1 MTPMKRPPTAQPPDK
16 PMPDAATIDTLY
28 GLEPV
33 FEPGDPAAGGGEISA
48 VGDDAAESAPFTS
61 VCCPYCGESFETRLD
76 LSSGSATYIEDCQ
89 VCCRPI
95 EFCLTVG
102 AGQVLESLELRCSD

>member
-1 MTPMKRPPTAQPPDK
+1 MTRRPTTPSQ
-16 PMPDAATIDTLY
+16 DAADAAAIDALY

-33 FEPGDPAAGGGEISA
+33 FEPETPAAGSGEDRA
-48 VGDDAAESAPFTS
+48 GADDSTESTPFAC

-76 LSSGSATYIEDCQ
+76 LSAGSAAYIEDCQ

-102 AGQVLESLELRCSD
+102 PGGVLESLELRCSD

>member
-1 MTPMKRPPTAQPPDK
+1 MPS
-16 PMPDAATIDTLY
+16 PDAALPDAAAIDAFY

-33 FEPGDPAAGGGEISA
+33 FEPGAPAGGSGEDSA
-48 VGDDAAESAPFTS
+48 ATDDTADSTPFAC
-61 VCCPYCGESFETRLD
+61 VCCPYCGESFEARLD
-76 LSSGSATYIEDCQ
+76 LSAGSAAYIEDCQ

-102 AGQVLESLELRCSD
+102 PGRVLESLELRCSD